1 MRQNKQI
8 PVTDELTLCVE
19 ASGLDRAV
27 VAELSGFAREKKLSL
42 IEAIVQH
49 RDVDERAFTEKLAGL
64 MGLPCLTQKAGKIP
78 DDVLI
83 KVSPSL
89 AIRYHIIPL
98 EENHGTLK
106 IACWNPFDWQRW
118 DELCHFLAVP
128 LEMTLCPHSVIYRM
142 LKANYGLGADTVDRL
157 LSLRSEKESGGSISH
172 LLTTNLS
179 DEEAA
184 NEPTVVNFVN
194 KILTEAIRVNATDI
208 HFEPYEGKF
217 RVRYRVDGMLE
228 DVSVPASIKLLS
240 HAIVSRVKIMSHLDI
255 TEKRL
260 PQDGRSQ
267 VSLAGQEYDLRISVL
282 PGIYGEAI
290 VIRLQSR
297 QMVRLDLDSLGFT
310 DVDKDRIKQLII
322 RPYGLILVTGP
333 TGSGKTTTLYTC
345 LSKINNPDTKIITI
359 EDPVEYWMD
368 DILQMQVHEEIG
380 FTFAR
385 ALRGILRHDPDVL
398 LIGEIRDRET
408 ADIAVRSSLTG
419 HLVFATLHTNDA
431 AGALPRIM
439 DIGIEP
445 FLLASSINGIIAQR
459 LVRTI
464 CTQCKIEDSYDVL
477 NEYEQQMLKDMH
489 VAGSVKLWK
498 GRGCEKCRFTGY
510 RGRTAIGEILTVSP
524 RIKQLIQQRQ
534 PAEVIK
540 TQAYQ
545 EGMRTLRES
554 ALIAVRNG
562 LTTMAEVTRVTQDEY

>member
-1 MRQNKQI
+1 M
-8 PVTDELTLCVE
+8 TDELTLCTQ
-19 ASGLDRAV
+19 ASGLDQAV
-27 VAELSGFAREKKLSL
+27 VAELFGFAQEKKLSL
-42 IEAIVQH
+42 IEALVQH
-49 RDVDERAFTEKLAGL
+49 RGVEERAFTEKLARL
-64 MGLPCLTQKAGKIP
+64 MGLPSLAEKAEKIS
-78 DDVLI
+78 DDVLA

-89 AIRYHIIPL
+89 AIRYHVIPL
-98 EENHGTLK
+98 AENNGTLK
-106 IACWNPFDWQRW
+106 LACWNPFDWQKW
-118 DELCHFLAVP
+118 DELCHFLEAP
-128 LEMTLCPHSVIYRM
+128 IEMVLCPHSVIYRM

-157 LSLRSEKESGGSISH
+157 LSARSETNQTAAAGNI
-172 LLTTNLS
+172 LTTNLS

-194 KILTEAIRVNATDI
+194 KILTEAIRANATDI

-228 DVSVPASIKLLS
+228 DVSVPASIKLLA

-267 VSLAGQEYDLRISVL
+267 VSLGGQEYDLRISIL

-297 QMVRLDLDSLGFT
+297 QMVKLDLDSLGFT
-310 DVDKDRIKQLII
+310 SIDKDRIKQLIS

-445 FLLASSINGIIAQR
+445 FLLASSINGVIAQR
-459 LVRTI
+459 LVRTL
-464 CTQCKIEDSYDVL
+464 CPHCKTADTGDSL
-477 NEYEQQMLKDMH
+477 NEVERQMLTDMH
-489 VAGSVKLWK
+489 FERPVKLWK
-498 GRGCEKCRFTGY
+498 SRGCEKCRFTGY
-510 RGRTAIGEILTVSP
+510 RGRTAIGEILMVTP

-540 TQAYQ
+540 KQAYE

-554 ALIAVRNG
+554 ALVAVSNG

>member
-1 MRQNKQI
+1 MVSERTYPI
-8 PVTDELTLCVE
+8 TDELTLCAQ
-19 ASGLDRAV
+19 ASGLDKAV
-27 VAELSGFAREKKLSL
+27 VTELSGFAREKKLSL
-42 IEAIVQH
+42 IEALVQH
-49 RDVDERAFTEKLAGL
+49 RGVDERAFTSNLAEL
-64 MGLPCLTQKAGKIP
+64 MGLPCLTEKVDKIA
-78 DDVLI
+78 DEVLA

-89 AIRYHIIPL
+89 AIRYHIIPVGQK
-98 EENHGTLK
+98 NGTLQV
-106 IACWNPFDWQRW
+106 ACWNPFDWQRW
-118 DELCHFLAVP
+118 DELCHFLDVQLA
-128 LEMTLCPHSVIYRM
+128 MTLCPHSAIYQM

-157 LSLRSEKESGGSISH
+157 LSTRSERNREDAS
-172 LLTTNLS
+172 LNVLTTNLS

-240 HAIVSRVKIMSHLDI
+240 QAIVSRVKIMSHLDI
-255 TEKRL
+255 TERRL
-260 PQDGRSQ
+260 PQDGRAQ
-267 VSLAGQEYDLRISVL
+267 VALGGKDYDLRISVL

-290 VIRLQSR
+290 VIRVQSR
-297 QMVRLDLDSLGFT
+297 EMVKLDLDSLGFT
-310 DVDKDRIKQLII
+310 NHEKDRIKQLIS

-345 LSKINNPDTKIITI
+345 LSQINKPDTKIITV
-359 EDPVEYWMD
+359 EDPVEYWME
-368 DILQMQVHEEIG
+368 DILQMQVHDEIG

-398 LIGEIRDRET
+398 LIGEVRDRET

-431 AGALPRIM
+431 SGALPRIT

-445 FLLASSINGIIAQR
+445 FLLASSINGVIAQR

-464 CTQCKIEDSYDVL
+464 CSHCKEEESIDSL
-477 NEYEQQMLKDMH
+477 NEFERQMLVDMQADQP
-489 VAGSVKLWK
+489 VTLWR

-510 RGRTAIGEILTVSP
+510 RGRTAIGEILMVTPGV
-524 RIKQLIQQRQ
+524 KKLIQQRE

-540 TQAYQ
+540 SLAVQ
-545 EGMRTLRES
+545 EGMHTLRES
-554 ALIAVRNG
+554 ALIAASRG
-562 LTTMAEVTRVTQDEY
+562 LTTMAEVSRVTQDEF